1 MNEGSGT
8 TTSSGA
14 VHAHGNLT
22 ATAGRVAVCWVSL
35 TICSACIARDIF
47 GAWADEQS
55 LGPFLCRAEFPLTE
69 IQPILVQLPQ
79 LQKSLSEALGIP
91 ASQEP
96 IELHLFRNK
105 GAYDQYVSRNLPK
118 VTYRRALYI
127 KDGGPGRVYAYRGP
141 HFEVDLRHES
151 THALLHGVLP
161 VVPLWLDEGLAV
173 YFENPP
179 EKRAF
184 DSPNWDG
191 VRWAMRLG
199 GIRRL
204 ESLEKNKR
212 VEDMDRGDYR
222 SAWAWVHFMLNGS
235 PEAREELIQFVAD
248 LRSGGPVGLLS
259 QRLYRRLGNPTEL
272 LAAHFKNWPR

>member
-1 MNEGSGT
+1 
-8 TTSSGA
+8 
-14 VHAHGNLT
+14 V
-22 ATAGRVAVCWVSL
+22 
-35 TICSACIARDIF
+35 DQ
-47 GAWADEQS
+47 QS
-55 LGPFLCRAEFPLTE
+55 FGPFLCRAEFPLSE
-69 IQPILVQLPQ
+69 IQPLLAELPQ
-79 LQKSLSEALGIP
+79 LQQSLSEALGIP
-91 ASQEP
+91 ASQES
-96 IELHLFRNK
+96 IELYLFRNK
-105 GAYDQYVSRNLPK
+105 GAYDQYLSHNLPK
-118 VTYRRALYI
+118 ITYRRALYI

-179 EKRAF
+179 EKRAV
-184 DSPNWDG
+184 DSPQWDG

-204 ESLEKNKR
+204 ENLEKNKR
-212 VEDMDRGDYR
+212 VEDMDRADYR

-235 PEAREELIQFVAD
+235 PESREELIQFVAD

-259 QRLYRRLGNPTEL
+259 QRMHRRLGNPTEL